1 MSAGDDAALAFME
14 KEKHVWTN
22 TVKLKDLVGREGEF
36 AGMFFVGGHGRM
48 YIPFSCFFFC
58 FWLGVF
64 TRGMD
69 GLLTG

>member
-1 MSAGDDAALAFME
+1 VQMSAGDDAALAFME

-48 YIPFSCFFFC
+48 
-58 FWLGVF
+58 
-64 TRGMD
+64 
-69 GLLTG
+69 

>member
-48 YIPFSCFFFC
+48 YSFLFFSFCFFFSG
-58 FWLGVF
+58 WVF
-64 TRGMD
+64 Y
-69 GLLTG
+69 